1 MNQKIDGFSLR
12 EYLNLPSIQK
22 EQMDW
27 DYFDALHQV
36 YATTR
41 NKSEKD
47 ECFEIMLRLLMH
59 FFTKTAMSY
68 QDSLGAAVDLEDMDA
83 VIAETFYRC
92 CVRFDDGKNSS
103 FGNYVKASIKRQL
116 WKEFRHSLPVHVN
129 ARDKMPRRDDEECP
143 IKTVAILSEEEALE
157 NGVSSAAVNFIDA
170 EVTKAL
176 APNYSTYLTD
186 VASAIE
192 AREYSDKLFRRV
204 LSVENG
210 DQLLAV
216 CGISYDKA
224 NDMFLYG
231 PKKTRDR
238 VALECGQK
246 KNAVAYQIKKACA
259 AIRELYP
266 ELLEEWVA

>member
-170 EVTKAL
+170 EVT
-176 APNYSTYLTD
+176 
-186 VASAIE
+186 
-192 AREYSDKLFRRV
+192 
-204 LSVENG
+204 
-210 DQLLAV
+210 
-216 CGISYDKA
+216 
-224 NDMFLYG
+224 
-231 PKKTRDR
+231 
-238 VALECGQK
+238 
-246 KNAVAYQIKKACA
+246 
-259 AIRELYP
+259 
-266 ELLEEWVA
+266 